1 MTITIAVT
9 GKSGSGKTT
18 FTKALTAALHTHYP
32 EKSILL
38 VDADLS
44 CDLAN
49 AFGIKV
55 KNTINTLRVEN
66 YQYSIPDKMQKHE
79 LIEWGINDI
88 TMNLYDEID
97 IIVAG
102 AIATK
107 GCTCKIDQLID
118 DALSDLIRQYD
129 IVIFDCEYDLEYLN
143 KLVDCGLDTTLI
155 IADTTVSS
163 VYSTIKIKESS
174 MRFSAQGQIGVIL
187 NKVTDN
193 RVPDNI
199 AAVLVENDIKIIGM
213 LPYDRNLEYEN
224 LMVDSEMLTQAVDEL
239 LFRLN
244 LSILGH

>member
-18 FTKALTAALHTHYP
+18 FTKALVTALHANYP
-32 EKSILL
+32 DKSILL

-55 KNTINTLRVEN
+55 KNTINTIRVEN
-66 YQYSIPDKMQKHE
+66 YQYTIPGKLQKHE

-88 TMNLYDEID
+88 TLNLYDEID
-97 IIVAG
+97 MIVAG
-102 AIATK
+102 GIATK
-107 GCTCKIDQLID
+107 GCTCEIDSLID

-143 KLVDCGLDTTLI
+143 KLVDCSLDTTLI

-163 VYSTIKIKESS
+163 IYSTIKIKESS

-187 NKVTDN
+187 NKVADN

-199 AAVLVENDIKIIGM
+199 AALLVENDIKIIGM
-213 LPYDRNLEYEN
+213 LPYDKNLEYEN
-224 LMVDSEMLTQAVDEL
+224 LMVDSEILTQAVDEL

-244 LSILGH
+244 LSILGR